1 MHVCEECLLVVVLC
15 SSMPADS
22 CLIKG
27 SDRRQKR
34 KDCRLSK

>member
-1 MHVCEECLLVVVLC
+1 MPVCDECLLIVVLC

-27 SDRRQKR
+27 SDLRQKR
-34 KDCRLSK
+34 KDCRLNK